1 MRITIFIALLL
12 AVILTPLYGQ
22 TTGEVLDQKIES
34 MGRSAGASADEISS
48 AQQLLRNSVPQG
60 ALDGGWTVVSPFD
73 SVHVASM
80 GIAPPGQEVTLIISP
95 QLAEYVDNSGPRGLG
110 ASIRSYAFF
119 LGRGLTGTMAAYLE
133 RYVGPVTV
141 IHANDIPGKGLVV
154 VPALSNFSYK
164 FVPADLVKQTIRLD
178 LNLDVRVYWNGRQIH
193 SMVYKL
199 EKFKGPE
206 SFILVNSGPVAQNM
220 VLVMSELVSRAMQD
234 INTAVIAHVQSEQI
248 MLDMDKVMLA
258 SLSWEDYRRLE
269 DRLTKEERGLA
280 HYFMAIDRAYRDRDP
295 DRQAE
300 LLARLRAYVRN
311 NSIEPTSR
319 RQLIEEIR
327 MRHAMR
333 DVQQGVINDVD
344 DSFYN
349 FAGENTEAWLNA
361 AEIAPDVAKVGILVA
376 GCTNP
381 FTCAALAAT
390 MQSFDTAELT
400 AKVVGASSAEFFFG
414 SGKVTDTLL
423 AGTESLVVNYTGSK
437 LGDKLGSAVLGKM
450 ATRKATGAG
459 GKMAAYMAYEGYSDD
474 FTRYAADCVYHKYS
488 EGLLKTGQKAAQVLT
503 GPGTAYSWDA
513 IKKAGEDFN
522 TVRHKSVTAQANPPM
537 PLPEDSMVLAGGQQ

>member
-1 MRITIFIALLL
+1 
-12 AVILTPLYGQ
+12 
-22 TTGEVLDQKIES
+22 
-34 MGRSAGASADEISS
+34 
-48 AQQLLRNSVPQG
+48 
-60 ALDGGWTVVSPFD
+60 
-73 SVHVASM
+73 
-80 GIAPPGQEVTLIISP
+80 
-95 QLAEYVDNSGPRGLG
+95 
-110 ASIRSYAFF
+110 
-119 LGRGLTGTMAAYLE
+119 
-133 RYVGPVTV
+133 
-141 IHANDIPGKGLVV
+141 
-154 VPALSNFSYK
+154 
-164 FVPADLVKQTIRLD
+164 
-178 LNLDVRVYWNGRQIH
+178 
-193 SMVYKL
+193 
-199 EKFKGPE
+199 
-206 SFILVNSGPVAQNM
+206 
-220 VLVMSELVSRAMQD
+220 MQD

-258 SLSWEDYRRLE
+258 TLSWEDYRRLQ

-280 HYFMAIDRAYRDRDP
+280 HYFMAIDKAYRDRDP

-300 LLARLRAYVRN
+300 LLTRLRAYVRN
-311 NSIEPTSR
+311 NSIEPTSK

-327 MRHAMR
+327 IRHAMR
-333 DVQQGVINDVD
+333 DVQQGVINDID

-450 ATRKATGAG
+450 ATKKGTRAG
-459 GKMAAYMAYEGYSDD
+459 GKMAAYMAHEGYSDD
-474 FTRYAADCVYHKYS
+474 FTRYAADCVYHKSS
-488 EGLLKTGQKAAQVLT
+488 EGLLKTGQKAAQLLT
-503 GPGTAYSWDA
+503 APGTAYSWDA

-537 PLPEDSMVLAGGQQ
+537 PLPEDSTILAGGQQ